1 MVCLVSACADLPEH
15 AADSCMDLYQ
25 RHGPALVRKARRLL
39 SNQADAQ
46 DIVQALFLDLLT
58 AGQSDLELP
67 YLYRAVTH
75 RCLSLLRDQKNRARL
90 LEREQPA
97 LRGMVR
103 TRCDDEA
110 IGLDLIAKVLAEL
123 SPRAAELL
131 VYRYFDDLSQDEIAE
146 LIGVSRKTVGKVLQ
160 DVRDVVRRVRSAGQ
174 DA

>member
-1 MVCLVSACADLPEH
+1 
-15 AADSCMDLYQ
+15 MDLYQ

-46 DIVQALFLDLLT
+46 DIVQALFVDLLASGHT
-58 AGQSDLELP
+58 DVDLP

-90 LEREQPA
+90 LAREEPA
-97 LRGMVR
+97 LRGVVR

-110 IGLDLIAKVLAEL
+110 IGIDLIAKVLAEL
-123 SPRAAELL
+123 DTRSAELL

-146 LIGVSRKTVGKVLQ
+146 LVGVSRKTVGKLLQ
-160 DVRDVVRRVRSAGQ
+160 TVRAVVSRVRAEG
-174 DA
+174 DRP